1 MLALFGATI
10 VIFAGSRLMADPLIN
25 LLPPDQGG
33 FTYGFSQV
41 VYEREKRR
49 LHLEDPVPV
58 QYAYWVAD
66 VVRGNLGLDLT
77 NKRPIAPVML
87 ERLPHTLQL
96 AFAAFIVA
104 TLVGLPLGVLSA
116 VKRGSIWDLLARTF
130 AALGIATPT
139 FWAAMVAILVF
150 SVMLGWLPTATKGEG
165 VAIRNFILPTFVLA
179 THAMAGY
186 LRLMRSA
193 MLDTLDS
200 EYVKLARAK
209 GAKGR
214 TVIWKHA
221 FKNAALVPL
230 TYAGLLFAG
239 FITGSIAVEVVFAWP
254 GIARF
259 GAEAAVANNLPVVV
273 AVTLLFTTFYV
284 VINFAVDIL
293 YGFVDPRI
301 RYS

>member
-1 MLALFGATI
+1 MLALLGATI
-10 VIFAGSRLMADPLIN
+10 VIFAGSRLMGDPLIN

-116 VKRGSIWDLLARTF
+116 VKRGSIWDLLGRTF

>member
-1 MLALFGATI
+1 M
-10 VIFAGSRLMADPLIN
+10 
-25 LLPPDQGG
+25 LPPDQGG

-49 LHLEDPVPV
+49 LHLDDPVPV

-66 VVRGNLGLDLT
+66 VFQGNLGLDLT
-77 NKRPIAPVML
+77 NKRPIAPVIL

-116 VKRGSIWDLLARTF
+116 VKRGSIWDLLGRTF

-165 VAIRNFILPTFVLA
+165 IAIRNFILPTFVLA

>member
-49 LHLEDPVPV
+49 LHLDDPVPV

-66 VVRGNLGLDLT
+66 VFQGNLGLDLT
-77 NKRPIAPVML
+77 NKRPIAPVIL

-116 VKRGSIWDLLARTF
+116 VKRGSIWDLLGRTF

-165 VAIRNFILPTFVLA
+165 IAIRNFILPTFVLA

-193 MLDTLDS
+193 MLDTLAS

>member
-1 MLALFGATI
+1 MGATI
-10 VIFAGSRLMADPLIN
+10 VIFAGSRLMGDPLIN
-25 LLPPDQGG
+25 LLPPDEGG

-58 QYAYWVAD
+58 QYAYWVVDA
-66 VVRGNLGLDLT
+66 VQGNLGYDLT
-77 NKRPIAPVML
+77 NKRPIAPVIV

-104 TLVGLPLGVLSA
+104 TVVGLPLGVLSA
-116 VKRGSIWDLLARTF
+116 VKRGSIWDLAGRMF

-139 FWAAMVAILVF
+139 FWGAMVAILIF

-165 VAIRNFILPTFVLA
+165 FAIRNFIMPTLVLA

-209 GAKGR
+209 GAKNR

-230 TYAGLLFAG
+230 TYAGLLLAG

-254 GIARF
+254 GVARF

-273 AVTLLFTTFYV
+273 AVTLMFTFFYV
-284 VINFAVDIL
+284 AINFVVDIL

>member
-49 LHLEDPVPV
+49 LHLDDPVPV

-66 VVRGNLGLDLT
+66 VFQGNLGLDLT
-77 NKRPIAPVML
+77 NKRPIAPVIL

-116 VKRGSIWDLLARTF
+116 VKRGSIWDLLGRTF

-165 VAIRNFILPTFVLA
+165 IAIRNFILPTFVLA

-209 GAKGR
+209 GARNR

-230 TYAGLLFAG
+230 TYAGLLLAG

-254 GIARF
+254 GVARF

-273 AVTLLFTTFYV
+273 AVTLMFTFFYV
-284 VINFAVDIL
+284 AINFVVDIL

>member
-1 MLALFGATI
+1 MLALLGATI
-10 VIFAGSRLMADPLIN
+10 VIFAGSRLMGDPLIN

>member
-1 MLALFGATI
+1 
-10 VIFAGSRLMADPLIN
+10 MADPLIN

-66 VVRGNLGLDLT
+66 VLRGNLGLDLT
-77 NKRPIAPVML
+77 NKRPIAPVL
-87 ERLPHTLQL
+87 RERLPHTLQL
-96 AFAAFIVA
+96 AFAAFIIA
-104 TLVGLPLGVLSA
+104 TIVGLPLGVLSA
-116 VKRGSIWDLLARTF
+116 VKRGSIWDLMGRTF

-165 VAIRNFILPTFVLA
+165 FAIRNFILPTFVLS

-209 GAKGR
+209 GARGR

-230 TYAGLLFAG
+230 TYAGLLLAG

-254 GIARF
+254 GVARF

-273 AVTLLFTTFYV
+273 AVTLMFTSFYV
-284 VINFAVDIL
+284 AINFVVDVL

>member
-49 LHLEDPVPV
+49 LHLDDPVPV

-66 VVRGNLGLDLT
+66 VFQGNLGLDLT
-77 NKRPIAPVML
+77 NKRPIAPVIL

-116 VKRGSIWDLLARTF
+116 VKRGSIWDLLGRTF

-165 VAIRNFILPTFVLA
+165 IAIRNFILPTFVLA

>member
-1 MLALFGATI
+1 
-10 VIFAGSRLMADPLIN
+10 MADPLIN

-49 LHLEDPVPV
+49 LHLDDPVPV

-66 VVRGNLGLDLT
+66 VLRGNLGLDLT
-77 NKRPIAPVML
+77 NKRPIAPVL
-87 ERLPHTLQL
+87 RERLPHTLQL
-96 AFAAFIVA
+96 AFAAFIIA
-104 TLVGLPLGVLSA
+104 TIVGLPLGVLSA
-116 VKRGSIWDLLARTF
+116 VKRGSIWDLMGRTF

-165 VAIRNFILPTFVLA
+165 FAIRNFILPTFVLS

-209 GAKGR
+209 GARGR

-230 TYAGLLFAG
+230 TYAGLLLAG

-254 GIARF
+254 GVARF

-273 AVTLLFTTFYV
+273 AVTLMFTSFYV
-284 VINFAVDIL
+284 AINFVVDVL